1 MKKLPKLLVLSLL
14 TIGLTGCNGDNNN
27 SSSSTGT
34 SSTTSSSTSSSE
46 TVGQKHSINTPN
58 HAGVSVN
65 VSKSEAVAGDKV
77 SFTLDFDS
85 SYHSV
90 SGIKV
95 MCGTSTVTTK
105 IVLKNGTPTYTFT
118 MPDGDVN
125 ILIDEITDYAYAN
138 VKVDAFTHVAFS
150 VDDVDVITNEEDG
163 IVSTDAI
170 QVGKKV
176 TMTLSFDDDR
186 ILKGQPTFSLD
197 CGLTTV
203 TDGVCYTFTMPAA
216 INDGEYTDLEI
227 ELQSKD
233 NEVLFHSIKSV
244 SGVSSYVDENSITGV
259 VSGSSI
265 KQGRKVSVSAKMAKT
280 AKNLGLGVSVNETV
294 TYLTQSSTDTTLY
307 EGEFVMPEVD
317 ADVKIIPLTNRA
329 TEEEIAA
336 GDYTTINITSSD
348 IVTYYGIVSGEKY
361 YCGSDNRASYL
372 FASTSKR
379 GDYISSIKYGTTG
392 STSTISASYYSSDN
406 YYKLTTYM
414 CNSTARGNSIT
425 TTINAES
432 TGVHKFSLDSSNADQ
447 VEISS
452 DSTDYAY
459 GESLVINA
467 TAKDG
472 YYLNGVDS
480 IVGTSGKKYTA
491 SSSSGYGSSSSSSSN
506 TYTFSN
512 NKITFK
518 SAPTE
523 DITIKFKVIKKVDVT
538 AKKVSGVSD
547 IKFGCDTSDTETT
560 ALVPGKKFLVHFTL
574 DDASTTTITNV
585 KLGDVSLTK
594 DSTSTSGNVVS
605 FACWSTSSLTSGP
618 IALTYELINIHT
630 ITLASSDR
638 FTIVE
643 SPYVS
648 STSNKVTAEYK
659 DATIKF
665 KVKENTGYK
674 IDSVTIAE
682 DSSITVTQ
690 DTKDLTLYSFTM
702 PDKDVTI
709 SVNTT
714 QVNTHKVTVSTDNGI
729 TDLTITNKYGEKL
742 DPTSTALD
750 NINDGEKLTLK
761 FSVSNGF
768 TLTTFKYGDTDI
780 TATLASESKGVKN
793 YTAEITTSDEA
804 KTLTLATTEAVKN
817 DVLLTTMDA
826 CYVIDSATLT
836 NTTTGGTTIEEN
848 PTQVYAGN
856 KVKIKVKLTNDCT
869 TNATKTITADSFSV
883 KCNNLSETVA
893 GTFSTSDSY
902 YYYEFE
908 MPSSAVVITIYPLDY
923 PTASV
928 TYTDNCNEYL
938 DVYYG
943 YTVSSGDT
951 PLDSIDKFKV
961 GVKAYCFKI
970 KSGKYDSTKI
980 YTLEVVDQDGI
991 TLKWLGSG
999 HITDSSYTSYRP
1011 IATATSTTKV
1021 TTSITVTLTISDK
1034 A

>member
-27 SSSSTGT
+27 SSSSAGT
-34 SSTTSSSTSSSE
+34 SSTTSSSE
-46 TVGQKHSINTPN
+46 TVGQKHSIITPN

-65 VSKSEAVAGDKV
+65 VSKSEAVAGDKI

-118 MPDGDVN
+118 MPDGNVN
-125 ILIDEITDYAYAN
+125 ILIDEITDYAHAN
-138 VKVDAFTHVAFS
+138 VKVDAFTHVTFS
-150 VDDVDVITNEEDG
+150 VDGVDVITNEEDG
-163 IVSTDAI
+163 IISTDAI

-216 INDGEYTDLEI
+216 INDGEYTDLDI

-244 SGVSSYVDENSITGV
+244 SAVSSYVDENSITGV

-280 AKNLGLGVSVNETV
+280 AINLGLGVLVNGTV

-307 EGEFVMPEVD
+307 EGEFVMPEID

-336 GDYTTINITSSD
+336 GNYTTINITSSD

-392 STSTISASYYSSDN
+392 STSTTSASYYSSDN
-406 YYKLTTYM
+406 YYKLVTYM
-414 CNSTARGNSIT
+414 FNSTARGNSIT
-425 TTINAES
+425 ATINAES

-523 DITIKFKVIKKVDVT
+523 DITIKFKVIKKVEVT
-538 AKKVSGVSD
+538 ATKVSGVSG

-574 DDASTTTITNV
+574 NDASTTTITNV
-585 KLGDVSLTK
+585 KLGNVSLTK

-605 FACWSTSSLTSGP
+605 FATWSTSSLTSGP

-648 STSNKVTAEYK
+648 STTNKVTAEYK

-674 IDSVTIAE
+674 INSVTIAE

-714 QVNTHKVTVSTDNGI
+714 QVNTHKVTVSTDSGI

-761 FSVSNGF
+761 FSVANGF

-780 TATLASESKGVKN
+780 TATLENESKGVKN
-793 YTAEITTSDEA
+793 YTAEITTSDDA
-804 KTLTLATTEAVKN
+804 KTLTLTTTEGVKS
-817 DVLLTTMDA
+817 DVLLTTMDF
-826 CYVIDSATLT
+826 CNVIERATIT
-836 NTTTGGTTIEEN
+836 NNTTGMTALDGN
-848 PTQVYAGN
+848 LTQVYAGN
-856 KVKIKVKLTNDCT
+856 KVKIKVELTSSCIA
-869 TNATKTITADSFSV
+869 NATKTITADSFSV

-893 GTFSTSDSY
+893 GTFTTSGSD

-928 TYTDNCNEYL
+928 TYTNNCNEYL
-938 DVYYG
+938 DVYFG
-943 YTVSSGDT
+943 YSVSSGDT

-961 GVKAYCFKI
+961 GIKAYCFKI
-970 KSGKYDSTKI
+970 KSDKYDSTKI
-980 YTLEVVDQDGI
+980 YTLSVVDQDGI
-991 TLKWLGSG
+991 TLVYAGSG
-999 HITDSSYTSYRP
+999 HITDSSYTSYKP
-1011 IATATSTTKV
+1011 LATATSTTKV